1 MRSELVSSTLHVAWG
16 QWTALGVSGTVTV
29 PDHAIDLE
37 ALVSF
42 TPALRVE
49 DPRLY
54 DEALDW
60 CVCHSQRLLSLA
72 RLRRLRNALPDAAR
86 EAYDE
91 FAACVNATA
100 KPKTPWPTSRSG
112 TWTQTSEKS
121 QPPELDHPALLQLQL
136 RSMFG
141 ATARAEVLLQFLRR
155 GMTQETAT
163 NMTLTTSDLEDIGYS
178 KPALIEVLADLTAA
192 GVLERFRRG
201 NRDYYDLT
209 RRHALLD
216 LIGHALPATAPNWA
230 VQFRVLASLIDA
242 EARTREKTRVV
253 QTDAI
258 IKVLD
263 HHRSALERISV
274 RLPSH
279 VSSWKELAAWASA
292 ALLDERVP
300 PGSVEH
306 GAGSAAW

>member
-1 MRSELVSSTLHVAWG
+1 MRSELVSSTLHVVWG
-16 QWTALGVSGTVTV
+16 QWTALGVSGTVAV

-42 TPALRVE
+42 TPTLKDE

-60 CVCHSQRLLSLA
+60 CVLHSQRLLSLS
-72 RLRRLRNALPDAAR
+72 RLRRLRAALPDAAQ

-91 FAACVNATA
+91 LAACVNATA
-100 KPKTPWPTSRSG
+100 EPKTPWPTSRSG
-112 TWTQTSEKS
+112 TAAQTSKKS
-121 QPPELDHPALLQLQL
+121 QPPELHHPALLQLQL

-141 ATARAEVLLQFLRR
+141 VTARAEVLMQFLRP
-155 GMTQETAT
+155 GMVQEIAT
-163 NMTLTTSDLEDIGYS
+163 NITLTTNDLEDTGYS
-178 KPALIEVLADLTAA
+178 KPALVEVLSDLTAS

-201 NRDYYDLT
+201 NRDHYDLV
-209 RRHALLD
+209 RREALLG
-216 LIGHALPATAPNWA
+216 LIGHPLPATAPNWA
-230 VQFRVLASLIDA
+230 VKFRVLASLIAA
-242 EARTREKTRVV
+242 ERATREKTRVV

-263 HHRSALERISV
+263 RHRSSLERIAV

-279 VSSWKELAAWASA
+279 VHTWKELAAWARA
-292 ALLDERVP
+292 ALLDERAHP
-300 PGSVEH
+300 DSVK
-306 GAGSAAW
+306 